1 MIHLVSGNLLEA
13 QTEALVNTVNCVGV
27 MWKGESVELEQ
38 ENTLPEKCRSCRG
51 TNAGSIHSGCPF
63 CADARFEESILCDLN
78 RSVQDLGAFQC
89 GAYRPG
95 LVLVGESER
104 NQSTSPPKSKMPSGR
119 DRFQDTVRTQRE
131 KFSLLL
137 GRQSLERQPDE
148 VFADLKYHLAWNV
161 IHRRPA
167 FVEGNEYAAFFQE
180 IFREYDESGGTL
192 VRLLSLC
199 TDHIHV
205 YLECDVD
212 RSVEDVILD
221 IKQLSEDALLA
232 RFPNLKDRFFPE
244 GDVWDPAYFVGTVG

>member
-1 MIHLVSGNLLEA
+1 
-13 QTEALVNTVNCVGV
+13 
-27 MWKGESVELEQ
+27 VEHEDI
-38 ENTLPEKCRSCRG
+38 LPVKCRSCKGRK
-51 TNAGSIHSGCPF
+51 AGALHSGCPF

-78 RSVQDLGAFQC
+78 RSVQYPGAFQC

-95 LVLVGESER
+95 LELVGQPER
-104 NQSTSPPKSKMPSGR
+104 IQPVGTTKTKISSGR

-137 GRQSLERQPDE
+137 DRQRLARQPDE
-148 VFADLKYHLAWNV
+148 VFAVLKYHSAWNV
-161 IHRRPA
+161 IHRTPA
-167 FVEGNEYAAFFQE
+167 FVDGTDYAAFFQE
-180 IFREYDESGGTL
+180 VFGEYDESDCTM
-192 VRLLSLC
+192 VRLLWLC
-199 TDHIHV
+199 NDHIHV

-221 IKQLSEDALLA
+221 IKQLPGDALLD